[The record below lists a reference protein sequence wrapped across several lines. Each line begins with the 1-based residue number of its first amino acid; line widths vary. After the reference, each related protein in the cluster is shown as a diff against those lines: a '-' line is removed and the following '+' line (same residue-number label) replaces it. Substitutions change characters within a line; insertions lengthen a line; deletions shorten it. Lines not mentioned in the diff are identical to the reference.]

1 MAPWVCGYDSK
12 IVCLNVCVA
21 HTQDLKA
28 GDPAAGSQE
37 VSSSGHP
44 SGKNELTCV
53 THNQGDKKKNI
64 AHEID

>member
-53 THNQGDKKKNI
+53 THNQGDKKK
-64 AHEID
+64 HST

>member
-1 MAPWVCGYDSK
+1 M
-12 IVCLNVCVA
+12 CLNVCVD
-21 HTQDLKA
+21 HTQDQKA

-53 THNQGDKKKNI
+53 THNQGDRQKT
-64 AHEID
+64 